1 VVIPKAICDAINQ
14 IQSIRALSA
23 GLISLKVAQINAD
36 HKTGEMKL
44 PQKAARRDGSI
55 GSNTA
60 NSRPTRIENTPWLIK
75 PTIKPVPLKA
85 VNCARSARAREGTAA
100 AASRLIGY
108 QMLRCAM
115 TPYTQATT
123 AIAMPPAIPPLIPD
137 ETGGIAAGLH
147 TR

>member
-1 VVIPKAICDAINQ
+1 MNQ
-14 IQSIRALSA
+14 IQSMRAFNA

-44 PQKAARRDGSI
+44 PQKPARRDGSI

-60 NSRPTRIENTPWLIK
+60 KSRPTRIDNTPWLIN

-108 QMLRCAM
+108 QMLRYAM
-115 TPYTQATT
+115 TPYTQATI
-123 AIAMPPAIPPLIPD
+123 AIATPPTIPPLIPD
-137 ETGGIAAGLH
+137 EYG
-147 TR
+147 

>member
-1 VVIPKAICDAINQ
+1 MYPVTIPKATCDAMNQ
-14 IQSIRALSA
+14 IQSIRAFSA
-23 GLISLKVAQINAD
+23 GLMSLKVAQMSAD
-36 HKTGEMKL
+36 HRTGEMRL

-60 NSRPTRIENTPWLIK
+60 NSRPTRIDNTPWLIN

-108 QMLRCAM
+108 QILRYAI
-115 TPYTQATT
+115 TP
-123 AIAMPPAIPPLIPD
+123 
-137 ETGGIAAGLH
+137 
-147 TR
+147 